1 MGLPLSTFKGNADSI
16 WAKRWEEKQKICF
29 LKDAK
34 QLGDG
39 KTAMVDVCK
48 KHFKQQ

>member
-1 MGLPLSTFKGNADSI
+1 MGLPLSIFKGNADPI
-16 WAKRWEEKQKICF
+16 WAKRWEEKQKNRF

-34 QLGDG
+34 QLGDR
-39 KTAMVDVCK
+39 KTAMVDICK